1 MRRAAPVQE
10 HDRLEGDEGR
20 GHIDISYETGY
31 GCEVGE
37 QRYLARSTYEVA
49 QVGSLHG
56 SDGGLFTVRKKFSI
70 VKTDGC
76 KMPWLRITGLRR
88 M

>member
-1 MRRAAPVQE
+1 MIDLKETRAEVTSISHKEPVL
-10 HDRLEGDEGR
+10 RVR
-20 GHIDISYETGY
+20 G
-31 GCEVGE
+31 GE
-37 QRYLARSTYEVA
+37 QCYLARSTYEVA

-56 SDGGLFTVRKKFSI
+56 SEGGWFTVRKKFSI